1 MAKASMEHAING
13 QMGHPAA
20 CMMENK
26 TETPCSEKQVDYGA
40 RFSLSWRHTVC
51 GTRCLYVSST
61 SLLPPEAYGR
71 SKRPMR

>member
-1 MAKASMEHAING
+1 LPTLRLMNRSMMMAKASMEHAING

-40 RFSLSWRHTVC
+40 RFSNVFP
-51 GTRCLYVSST
+51 T
-61 SLLPPEAYGR
+61 SLLSHEA
-71 SKRPMR
+71 